1 MGLRLPSEH
10 IHELRLSRMS
20 DHVYKN
26 EFISFTI
33 HECKLEGLVELGLR
47 LLKKCY
53 TQSMKPGA
61 NLKLSLKSVII
72 SQSNTFNK
80 GHMDQLIERL
90 SSLVRKGNDLFQQE
104 RPVQYGV
111 LGGYLV
117 LWLLIS
123 GRLTQTLLVGLA
135 MGLAW
140 MVGTRKGD

>member
-1 MGLRLPSEH
+1 MR
-10 IHELRLSRMS
+10 
-20 DHVYKN
+20 
-26 EFISFTI
+26 
-33 HECKLEGLVELGLR
+33 
-47 LLKKCY
+47 
-53 TQSMKPGA
+53 PGT
-61 NLKLSLKSVII
+61 NLKLSTKMVII
-72 SQSNTFNK
+72 NPSNTFNK

-104 RPVQYGV
+104 RSVQYGV

-123 GRLTQTLLVGLA
+123 GSLTQTLLVGLA

>member
-1 MGLRLPSEH
+1 MR
-10 IHELRLSRMS
+10 
-20 DHVYKN
+20 
-26 EFISFTI
+26 
-33 HECKLEGLVELGLR
+33 
-47 LLKKCY
+47 
-53 TQSMKPGA
+53 PGT
-61 NLKLSLKSVII
+61 NLKLSTKRVII
-72 SQSNTFNK
+72 NPSNTFNK

-123 GRLTQTLLVGLA
+123 GSLTQTLLVGLA

>member
-1 MGLRLPSEH
+1 MRHL
-10 IHELRLSRMS
+10 
-20 DHVYKN
+20 VYKTWDLL
-26 EFISFTI
+26 EAE
-33 HECKLEGLVELGLR
+33 HEEGHHKSLITF
-47 LLKKCY
+47 LKDY
-53 TQSMKPGA
+53 
-61 NLKLSLKSVII
+61 
-72 SQSNTFNK
+72 
-80 GHMDQLIERL
+80 MDQLIERI

-123 GRLTQTLLVGLA
+123 GSLTQTLMVGLA

>member
-1 MGLRLPSEH
+1 M
-10 IHELRLSRMS
+10 
-20 DHVYKN
+20 
-26 EFISFTI
+26 
-33 HECKLEGLVELGLR
+33 
-47 LLKKCY
+47 
-53 TQSMKPGA
+53 
-61 NLKLSLKSVII
+61 KLSKKRVII
-72 SQSNTFNK
+72 SQSITFHE
-80 GHMDQLIERL
+80 GHMEQLIERI

-123 GRLTQTLLVGLA
+123 GSLTQTLLVGLA